1 MDQLSVGTSEERH
14 DMSSERIEN
23 DGSTEVSAKAGT
35 GRRRLMAGLAALA
48 GALVG
53 RRLASPSE
61 ATTHAQGGT
70 PMLLGQI
77 NDTPE
82 NIGTGIVNTN
92 FSVINTN
99 VLEVRNFGGTAP
111 PQPVSQAALFAFT
124 GGAGAGN
131 AAPDRTAIAAAAD
144 DGFGVYARSLGA
156 SANAF
161 GVVGHAPNGTGVHG
175 ASTSRHGVIGISSTG
190 FGVWGSSN
198 GFAVVGTA
206 QTGPGVYG
214 FSATG
219 EAGQFVGTVTI
230 YGNLQVIGG
239 AKNAIVR
246 HPDGSHRRVY
256 TVESPESYF
265 EDFGQGQLVDGRAE
279 VRLDP
284 DFAAFVHHDGYHVF
298 ITPEDDSQGLYV
310 QQKTAAGFRVCEQQ
324 GGRSNTRFAYR
335 IVARRKDIDLP
346 RFDKVDL
353 APSPDPNHF
362 FEQTPSMPDPKR
374 A

>member
-1 MDQLSVGTSEERH
+1 
-14 DMSSERIEN
+14 
-23 DGSTEVSAKAGT
+23 
-35 GRRRLMAGLAALA
+35 MAGLAALA

-53 RRLASPSE
+53 RRLASGHE
-61 ATTHAQGGT
+61 ETVHAQGT

-92 FSVINTN
+92 FSVLNTN

-111 PQPVSQAALFAFT
+111 PQPVTQAALFAFT
-124 GGAGAGN
+124 GGAGAAN
-131 AAPDRTAIAAAAD
+131 AAADRTAIAAAAD
-144 DGFGVYARSLGA
+144 DGFGVYARSSGA
-156 SANAF
+156 SAAAF

-175 ASTSRHGVIGISSTG
+175 ASTNGHGMIGVSSAG

-214 FSATG
+214 HSVSG

-239 AKNAIVR
+239 AKNAIVP

-256 TVESPESYF
+256 TVESPDSYF
-265 EDFGQGQLVDGRAE
+265 EDFGEGHLVNGHAE
-279 VRLDP
+279 VALDA
-284 DFAAFVHHDGYHVF
+284 DFAALVHDDTYRVF
-298 ITPEDDSQGLYV
+298 LTPEGDSQGLYI
-310 QQKTAAGFRVCEQQ
+310 QDKSADGFRVREQQ
-324 GGRSNTRFAYR
+324 GGRSTLKFSYR
-335 IVARRKDIDLP
+335 IVARRKDLEAP
-346 RFDKVDL
+346 RLEVVTL
-353 APSPDPNHF
+353 APSPDPSRFLKHPRL
-362 FEQTPSMPDPKR
+362 TPEAQELAEKSQARLNRRGTVKHG
-374 A
+374 